1 MIKHKIDRATVLFT
15 TLLLVGSVLVLFL
28 VWCGPYWR
36 SARFFPHNKKS
47 AEEAQ
52 RAAVYNTYQQK
63 VRLVLNQYLSAR
75 SVFDVKDEKATG
87 EAWRSLVKETRAKL
101 LELVVPAE
109 STPNHLQ
116 LILLL
121 NQLEEKLSS
130 EKITEAYPL
139 EMEIIKLFNRL

>member
-1 MIKHKIDRATVLFT
+1 MIKHKIDRATILFT

-36 SARFFPHNKKS
+36 SAGFFSPNKKNT
-47 AEEAQ
+47 EETQ

-75 SVFDVKDEKATG
+75 SVFDVKDEKTTA
-87 EAWRSLVKETRAKL
+87 ESWRSLVKETRAKL

-116 LILLL
+116 LVLLF

>member
-36 SARFFPHNKKS
+36 SARFFSPHKKNI
-47 AEEAQ
+47 EETQ
-52 RAAVYNTYQQK
+52 RAAVYNIYQQK
-63 VRLVLNQYLSAR
+63 VRLVLNQYLSTR
-75 SVFDVKDEKATG
+75 SVYDLKDEKATG
-87 EAWRSLVKETRAKL
+87 EAWRNLIKETRSKL

-109 STPNHLQ
+109 SMPNHLQ
-116 LILLL
+116 LVLLL
-121 NQLEEKLSS
+121 NQLEEKLNS

-139 EMEIIKLFNRL
+139 EMDIIKLFDRL

>member
-15 TLLLVGSVLVLFL
+15 TLLLVGSILVLFL
-28 VWCGPYWR
+28 VWRGPYWR
-36 SARFFPHNKKS
+36 SARFFSPNKKS
-47 AEEAQ
+47 TEETQ
-52 RAAVYNTYQQK
+52 RTAVYNIYQQK

-75 SVFDVKDEKATG
+75 SVYDIKDEKATS
-87 EAWRSLVKETRAKL
+87 EAWRNLVKEIRAKL

-109 STPNHLQ
+109 STSNHLQ
-116 LILLL
+116 LVLLF

-130 EKITEAYPL
+130 KKIIEAYPL